1 METWRAMEKLVDL
14 GLVKSIGL
22 SNFNSE
28 QVDRVVNESRIKP
41 VSNQIEC
48 SPVISQKEMTA
59 FCKERNVAVVA
70 YCPLAGNQ
78 LLRERDDIKQIAAKY
93 TKTTTQIG
101 LRYLVRFWGEK
112 IENSMDNVT
121 FF

>member
-1 METWRAMEKLVDL
+1 MDTWRAMEKLVDL

-41 VSNQIEC
+41 VSNQVEC
-48 SPVISQKEMTA
+48 SPIINQKKLTA
-59 FCKERNVAVVA
+59 FCKEREVVVVA
-70 YCPLAGNQ
+70 YCPLARQQ
-78 LLRERDDIKQIAAKY
+78 LAGRKEVKDIAAKY
-93 TKTTTQIG
+93 NKTPAQIC
-101 LRYLVRFWGEK
+101 LRYLVGTK
-112 IENSMDNVT
+112 

>member
-101 LRYLVRFWGEK
+101 LRYLVRFWGGK
-112 IENSMDNVT
+112 NRKFNG
-121 FF
+121 